1 MSARAIG
8 RRAGEV
14 PSRRSI
20 GPFSSLAHG
29 QGKGGASAAIV
40 GGCREKPFRKTRRT
54 LAEVHL
60 RGALHDALGTDR
72 LRATDEMAVFGI
84 RPYKRSSA
92 LARGFPTASSRTST
106 ARVRSSWSSRPRPR
120 AACAG
125 AAPFMSGAASPR
137 RQPLRSRSPWR
148 ARAARTALHLRSLR
162 GDEARA
168 SARPRAQAPLVL
180 RADGRP
186 QL

>member
-1 MSARAIG
+1 
-8 RRAGEV
+8 
-14 PSRRSI
+14 
-20 GPFSSLAHG
+20 
-29 QGKGGASAAIV
+29 
-40 GGCREKPFRKTRRT
+40 
-54 LAEVHL
+54 
-60 RGALHDALGTDR
+60 
-72 LRATDEMAVFGI
+72 
-84 RPYKRSSA
+84 
-92 LARGFPTASSRTST
+92 
-106 ARVRSSWSSRPRPR
+106 VRSSWSSRPRPR